1 MALNIK
7 QLIKRA
13 KEYVEREARTKVINA
28 EFVEMFTLL
37 GREDVVISVTTT
49 DKDHPEFWVVGGGTP
64 MNLYSKKKINSAD
77 EAFSFHSGIMLRMM
91 ADDFE
96 TSEKPPENI
105 GYDAFICHASEDKDT
120 IVRPLA
126 IMLRKMGFYIW
137 YDEFALRIGDS
148 LRQSIDKGLVNSNY
162 GIVILSKSFFAKNW
176 PQYELNGLTA
186 KEIDGKKV
194 ILPVWH
200 EVSKADILKYSPPL
214 ADKIAADTSRQT
226 IREIS
231 KEIALVLNEE

>member
-1 MALNIK
+1 
-7 QLIKRA
+7 
-13 KEYVEREARTKVINA
+13 
-28 EFVEMFTLL
+28 
-37 GREDVVISVTTT
+37 
-49 DKDHPEFWVVGGGTP
+49 
-64 MNLYSKKKINSAD
+64 
-77 EAFSFHSGIMLRMM
+77 
-91 ADDFE
+91 
-96 TSEKPPENI
+96 
-105 GYDAFICHASEDKDT
+105 
-120 IVRPLA
+120 
-126 IMLRKMGFYIW
+126 MLRKMGFYIW